1 MMPQAKRE
9 LLSSGSTND
18 LHAEECLANLIVEV
32 QRVSQKVDEILSQMT
47 GKAKAYYTS
56 DEFANET
63 RRSSY
68 TVRRWI
74 AEGRIRAERVAGTG
88 PKGRLLIRAKK
99 LAKLLQMGLGN

>member
-32 QRVSQKVDEILSQMT
+32 QSLSQKVDEILSQMT

-63 RRSSY
+63 RQIKLHRAAMDCRGAYPGGTS
-68 TVRRWI
+68 RRDW
-74 AEGRIRAERVAGTG
+74 AERS
-88 PKGRLLIRAKK
+88 PLDPRAR
-99 LAKLLQMGLGN
+99 N